1 MVCHK
6 KSFSSLLENNSF
18 SSAVLSSRTIAEG
31 VLQLVYSL
39 EAGVHAV
46 FCFREVEGVDTQ
58 PVDIVIDMF
67 DAPAYSI
74 KMSQALLS
82 LWEMLYCIRF
92 LSVIVKSWSGNFFRR
107 GL

>member
-1 MVCHK
+1 MVRHK

-18 SSAVLSSRTIAEG
+18 SSAVLSSRAIVEG
-31 VLQLVYSL
+31 VLQLRYTAS

-67 DAPAYSI
+67 DASGIFYQDVAGI
-74 KMSQALLS
+74 VVALGKC
-82 LWEMLYCIRF
+82 CIA
-92 LSVIVKSWSGNFFRR
+92 SVP
-107 GL
+107 